1 MHEARLHR
9 CKRRRATCQLM
20 MKDGEVID
28 RIVRGEKPADSLVMG
43 VNQIAA
49 QAINISSSPAPAG
62 DRIRKPAAVRM
73 SAFGTKQTSRGELTM
88 SAFGGK
94 ADKSQRRLHWVLKG
108 L

>member
-1 MHEARLHR
+1 
-9 CKRRRATCQLM
+9 

-62 DRIRKPAAVRM
+62 DRIA
-73 SAFGTKQTSRGELTM
+73 SSTSGYGTKRTYQSRRSM

-94 ADKSQRRLHWVLKG
+94 ADKLAHSEIVRL
-108 L
+108 